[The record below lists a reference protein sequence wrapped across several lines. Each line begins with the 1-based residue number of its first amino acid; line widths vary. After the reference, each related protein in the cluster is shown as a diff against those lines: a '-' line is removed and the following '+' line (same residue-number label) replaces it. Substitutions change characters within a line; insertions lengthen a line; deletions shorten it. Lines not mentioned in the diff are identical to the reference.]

1 MMNTS
6 LLGGLITLA
15 FTLTFVSIAV
25 WAYWPKNKAK
35 LQAHRLI
42 PLQDEEA
49 DHVEG

>member
-15 FTLTFVSIAV
+15 FTVVFLGIAA
-25 WAYWPKNKAK
+25 WAYWPKNKDK

-42 PLQDEEA
+42 PLNDE
-49 DHVEG
+49 DTHNDQ